1 MAQFQ
6 GLAHF
11 SRHED
16 RRSPVGSD
24 RLCKM
29 QTSLVAFMGS
39 TRVRSAVT
47 EKRNDKEDV
56 KRELLFNLF
65 ELMLIVRE
73 VRSG

>member
-1 MAQFQ
+1 M
-6 GLAHF
+6 AHF
-11 SRHED
+11 SWHED
-16 RRSPVGSD
+16 RRSPVGND

-29 QTSLVAFMGS
+29 QTSLVALMGS
-39 TRVRSAVT
+39 TRVRFAVT